1 MINILNK
8 SLYNKLVLVNKLVNK
23 TYEKT
28 EFISFPYEF
37 LISFY
42 KKNLL

>member
-1 MINILNK
+1 MFNILHK
-8 SLYNKLVLVNKLVNK
+8 SLYNKIVLVNKPVNK

-42 KKNLL
+42 KKKLL